1 MCARGWLFETYFN
14 KLNRRFIH
22 KNKMVKND
30 SSDFYALEKNL
41 NNIIKSIELCLNAK
55 LQISSLI
62 LLYSGIDIMAWLNRP
77 VSEEFATRD
86 DFIKWIDDYLLPNPN
101 IKCEAIDLY
110 AARCAIIHSY
120 SFSSRLSA
128 EGKAKE
134 IYYAWGEANVK
145 SLQNDIDSRSKKSV
159 TAIHINDFLEA
170 FKEGVEKFKLSI
182 KSDKEKEKIVCDR
195 ANKYFFASMSS
206 DIYRKLGLE

>member
-1 MCARGWLFETYFN
+1 MA
-14 KLNRRFIH
+14 
-22 KNKMVKND
+22 KND
-30 SSDFYALEKNL
+30 SIDFDALEKNL

-55 LQISSLI
+55 LQISSLV

-77 VSEEFATRD
+77 VSKEFATKE
-86 DFIKWIDDYLLPNPN
+86 DFIRWVDDYLLPNPN

-120 SFSSRLSA
+120 SFSSKLSKRG
-128 EGKAKE
+128 EAKE
-134 IYYAWGEANVK
+134 ICYAWGKANVEV
-145 SLQNDIDSRSKKSV
+145 LQNDLDRRYKKPAI
-159 TAIHINDFLEA
+159 AIHIDDFLEA

-182 KSDKEKEKIVCDR
+182 KSDKEKEKIVCGR
-195 ANKYFFASMSS
+195 ANKYFFTSMPS

>member
-1 MCARGWLFETYFN
+1 M
-14 KLNRRFIH
+14 I
-22 KNKMVKND
+22 KND
-30 SSDFYALEKNL
+30 SSDFDVLEKNL

-62 LLYSGIDIMAWLNRP
+62 LLYSGIDIIAWLNRP
-77 VSEEFATRD
+77 VSKEFANKE
-86 DFIKWIDDYLLPNPN
+86 DFIRWVDDYLLPNSN
-101 IKCEAIDLY
+101 IKYEAINLY

-120 SFSSRLSA
+120 SFSSRLSE

-134 IYYAWGEANVK
+134 IYYAWGNANAK
-145 SLQNDIDSRSKKSV
+145 LLQNDIDGRSKKSAI
-159 TAIHINDFLEA
+159 AIHINDFLEA

-182 KSDKEKEKIVCDR
+182 KSDKEKEKIVCGR
-195 ANKYFFASMSS
+195 ANKYFFTSMPS